1 MMFSPSFLAVQA
13 LLLLQVQMPSTA
25 AFVPHHLNLQ
35 RKANAIPREGSVSGS
50 GTNTAGA
57 SQELRQMKMKLFS
70 SRDKNSLDDPFGFF
84 DDEFNRITGMDMIY
98 DDEDE
103 DDDDDDDDFNAIP
116 QYQVKYMFD
125 VDEEMKPE
133 DVHIILFNPDTDRE
147 GVHTIEFPKESGNN
161 MILAFESR
169 EECEEFS
176 ASLKRQQF
184 FDPTVS
190 DK

>member
-1 MMFSPSFLAVQA
+1 
-13 LLLLQVQMPSTA
+13 MP
-25 AFVPHHLNLQ
+25 LM
-35 RKANAIPREGSVSGS
+35 EGSVSGTS
-50 GTNTAGA
+50 TTTISSSTTAA
-57 SQELRQMKMKLFS
+57 HKVRQMKMELHS
-70 SRDKNSLDDPFGFF
+70 SRDKNSIDDPFGFF
-84 DDEFNRITGMDMIY
+84 DDEFNRIIGMDMVY
-98 DDEDE
+98 DEDVDE
-103 DDDDDDDDFNAIP
+103 IDEDDDDDDDFNAIP
-116 QYQVKYMFD
+116 QYQLKYMFD

-190 DK
+190 TKTSIVHLFTYV